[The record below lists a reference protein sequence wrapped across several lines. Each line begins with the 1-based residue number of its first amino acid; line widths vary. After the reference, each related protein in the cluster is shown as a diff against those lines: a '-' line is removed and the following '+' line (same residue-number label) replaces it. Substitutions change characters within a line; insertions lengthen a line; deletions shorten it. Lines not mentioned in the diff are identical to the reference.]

1 MSDKPE
7 VAAIEAA
14 YRARVE
20 TLFTGLA
27 TNLGDQLAEQ
37 QSVDRFA
44 KGLNTA
50 KRARRLALD
59 VVGAAAPAAAAA
71 SRRRKTARNASA

>member
-20 TLFTGLA
+20 TLFMGLV
-27 TNLGDQLAEQ
+27 TNLGDQQGEQ
-37 QSVDRFA
+37 QSVDRFT

-50 KRARRLALD
+50 KRARQLALD
-59 VVGAAAPAAAAA
+59 AVGAISPAAAAA
-71 SRRRKTARNASA
+71 SRGKKTAKK

>member
-20 TLFTGLA
+20 TLFIGLA
-27 TNLGDQLAEQ
+27 TNLGDQPQGEQ
-37 QSVDRFA
+37 QSVDRVT

-50 KRARRLALD
+50 KRARQLALD
-59 VVGAAAPAAAAA
+59 AVGAISPAAAAA
-71 SRRRKTARNASA
+71 SRGKKTAKK